1 MNMEQNDRNHKSL
14 HFKLGECEFGSVLF
28 TTRSAVS
35 VTMVRCNALHKGVN
49 GLSDQWS
56 FDVSSNTK
64 EKITI
69 PRNICG
75 RIWNSFIAVISYL

>member
-1 MNMEQNDRNHKSL
+1 MHLEQTDRSHKSL
-14 HFKLGECEFGSVLF
+14 HFKLSEREFGSVLF

-35 VTMVRCNALHKGVN
+35 VTMVCCNALHKGVN
-49 GLSDQWS
+49 DLSDQWS

-75 RIWNSFIAVISYL
+75 RIWNNFIAVISYL